1 MRVPMSGRTGRS
13 AKTRIGSAR
22 MRIATW
28 NINSIRTRIDQ
39 VVAWSTDR
47 AVDVVLL
54 QETKCGDN
62 DFPFDAFTEAG
73 YDVVHHGV
81 DHWNGVA
88 IASRVGIDDV
98 QRGFSGSVSAP
109 FDEPRLVA
117 ATCGGIRC
125 WSVYVPNGRAL
136 DDPHYLYK
144 LEWLERLRGEL
155 QQHRT
160 AEGRS
165 IVAGDVNVA
174 PADRDVY
181 DPTRWRRRTHASPPE
196 RDAVRRLLELGL
208 IDLARD
214 HHPDTPEF
222 TWWNYRPGQ
231 FDKDHGLRI
240 DLALCSSVVA
250 DKATGVW
257 VDRTARAHERP
268 SDHAPLVVDLLL

>member
-1 MRVPMSGRTGRS
+1 
-13 AKTRIGSAR
+13 

-28 NINSIRTRIDQ
+28 NINSIRTRVDQ

-47 AVDVVLL
+47 AADVVLL
-54 QETKCGDN
+54 QETKCGDD

-73 YDVVHHGV
+73 YDVVHYGV

-109 FDEPRLVA
+109 FDEPRLIA

-136 DDPHYLYK
+136 DDPHYLFK
-144 LEWLERLRGEL
+144 LVWLERLRGEL
-155 QQHRT
+155 QQHRA

-222 TWWNYRPGQ
+222 LSLIHISEPTR
-231 FDKDHGLRI
+231 LR
-240 DLALCSSVVA
+240 
-250 DKATGVW
+250 
-257 VDRTARAHERP
+257 
-268 SDHAPLVVDLLL
+268 

>member
-54 QETKCGDN
+54 QETKCGDD

-117 ATCGGIRC
+117 ATCGGVRC

-144 LEWLERLRGEL
+144 LVWLERLRGEL
-155 QQHRT
+155 QQHHA
-160 AEGRS
+160 AEGYS
-165 IVAGDVNVA
+165 IVAGDINVA

-208 IDLARD
+208 TDLARD
-214 HHPDTPEF
+214 RHPDTPEF

-250 DKATGVW
+250 NKATGVW
-257 VDRTARAHERP
+257 VDRTARTLKRP
-268 SDHAPLVVDLLL
+268 SDHAPLVVDLVL